1 MRYRVDTSFIDL
13 RLKDMLASGFDG
25 CFGDKRLDRRGNLI
39 MKDLFVRG
47 VHSIRQLAETS
58 AAQKG
63 WYRFLSN
70 DRTKE
75 DVIIQNMNDRCAQ
88 SVKGKVVLSIQDT
101 SDINLYNH
109 KNRIKADD
117 SIGTTNAPERGLG
130 FLIHPSLTVD
140 AHNCFPYGFS
150 AVRVWNR
157 PLEKQ
162 TKHERRYNSLS
173 TDQKE
178 SYKWIE
184 SSNQTKTCLTDA
196 AMVILVQDREGD
208 IYEQFATIPDEKT
221 HLLIRSK
228 ADRILG
234 DSVKLSEKLS
244 ACNVKGKYTIDIA
257 GDKRKKQIKRKAK
270 LEVRFTEIEVK
281 RPRSAS
287 KHLAKDVKLFV
298 VEAKEIASKGKQ
310 AVCWRLLTTLQVTSL
325 KEALQ
330 VIEWYSWRWIIE
342 EVFRILKEEG
352 FNIEASE
359 LEKGWSVRKLCLLML
374 DTIIKLF
381 QMRIAYEIPEEENLS
396 QEICF
401 TKSQCQCLEKEVAR
415 LEGKTEKQ
423 KNPYAKK
430 SLQYATWVIARLGGW
445 KGYASERPPGITT
458 LWIGLKRFYD
468 IYNGWRLTQDVSTR

>member
-1 MRYRVDTSFIDL
+1 VDTSFIVL
-13 RLKDMLASGFDG
+13 GLKDMVSSGFED
-25 CFGDKRLDRRGNLI
+25 CFGDKRLDRRGNL
-39 MKDLFVRG
+39 MLKDLFVRG
-47 VHSIRQLAETS
+47 VHSIRQLAENS
-58 AAQKG
+58 ATQKG

-75 DVIIQNMNDRCAQ
+75 DVIIQNMNDQCAQ
-88 SVKGKVVLSIQDT
+88 AVKGKIVLSIQDT

-109 KNRIKADD
+109 KNRIKPDD

-130 FLIHPSLTVD
+130 FLIHPSLVVD

-157 PLEKQ
+157 SLEKQ
-162 TKHERRYNSLS
+162 TKHERRYDSLS
-173 TDQKE
+173 IDQKE

-184 SSNQTKTCLTDA
+184 SSNQTKSCLKDV

-208 IYEQFATIPDEKT
+208 IYEQFVSIPDEKT

-228 ADRILG
+228 TDRKLDG
-234 DSVKLSEKLS
+234 SVKLSEKLS
-244 ACNVKGKYTIDIA
+244 ACSVKGTYTIDIA
-257 GDKRKKQIKRKAK
+257 GDKRKKQIKRKAR

-281 RPRSAS
+281 RPRNAN
-287 KHLAKDVKLFV
+287 KQLAKDVKLYA
-298 VEAKEIASKGKQ
+298 VEAKEIAAKGKQ
-310 AVCWRLLTTLQVTSL
+310 PVCWRLLTTLPVTSL

-330 VIEWYSWRWIIE
+330 IIEWYSWRWIIE
-342 EVFRILKEEG
+342 EIFRILKEEG

-359 LEKGWSVRKLCLLML
+359 LEKGRSVRKLCLLML
-374 DTIIKLF
+374 GTIIKLF
-381 QMRIAYEIPEEENLS
+381 QMRIAYEIPEDENLS
-396 QEICF
+396 QDICF
-401 TKSQCQCLEKEVAR
+401 TKSQSQCLNKQVER

-423 KNPYAKK
+423 KNPYGRK
-430 SLQYATWVIARLGGW
+430 SLQSTTWIIARLGGW

-468 IYNGWRLTQDVSTR
+468 IYNGWLLTQDVSTR